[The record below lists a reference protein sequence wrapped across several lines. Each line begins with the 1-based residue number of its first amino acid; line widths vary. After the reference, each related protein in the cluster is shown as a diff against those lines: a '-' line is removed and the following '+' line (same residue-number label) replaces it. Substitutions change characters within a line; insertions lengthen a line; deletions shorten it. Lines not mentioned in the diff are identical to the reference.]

1 MKYEAIIYDLDG
13 TLLDT
18 IAMNMYPL
26 IKIIKEELGIEK
38 TFEEVKHC
46 FSMTGKRTLDYWGI
60 DYERVYPR
68 WVQYVN
74 EYEKGAVLFEDVV
87 HILKLFKKAGIK
99 QAACSA
105 KTYAQ
110 YEIDMQ
116 IDNLKDYMD
125 TVVLFEDTKKH
136 KPDAEPLWLCVERLG
151 ISQDKVL
158 YVGDALADGLACQS
172 AGIDFAWAKWAGIE
186 VENMPKAKYV
196 LHSVKDLWELMQD
209 E

>member
-46 FSMTGKRTLDYWGI
+46 FSMTGKQTLDYWGI

-74 EYEKGAVLFEDVV
+74 EYEKGALVYLRGQEGRG
-87 HILKLFKKAGIK
+87 IGLINKIKAYSLQEQG
-99 QAACSA
+99 
-105 KTYAQ
+105 
-110 YEIDMQ
+110 E
-116 IDNLKDYMD
+116 D
-125 TVVLFEDTKKH
+125 TVEANISLGFAPDLRDYGVGAQIIRQLGYSKFKLLTNNPTKIKGLSGYGL
-136 KPDAEPLWLCVERLG
+136 EVVER
-151 ISQDKVL
+151 VP
-158 YVGDALADGLACQS
+158 
-172 AGIDFAWAKWAGIE
+172 IE
-186 VENMPKAKYV
+186 PIVNQYNKKYIKTKIEKMHH
-196 LHSVKDLWELMQD
+196 LIK
-209 E
+209 